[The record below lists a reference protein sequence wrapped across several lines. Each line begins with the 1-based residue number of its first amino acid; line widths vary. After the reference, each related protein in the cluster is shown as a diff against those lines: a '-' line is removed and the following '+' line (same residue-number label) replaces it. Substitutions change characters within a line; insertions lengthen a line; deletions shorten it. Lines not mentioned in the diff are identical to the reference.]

1 MTGFYKKDEGS
12 IKILD
17 LNLDENIENIRK
29 KIGMCS
35 QKDILYEEMTVQ
47 EHLEFI
53 ANIKGLKKQLIQ
65 QEIEEVLIKVF
76 MR

>member
-1 MTGFYKKDEGS
+1 LTGFYKKDEGS